1 MTQITRI
8 TQLHEVPAESY
19 TENRAMINGLC
30 EFVKKDITASS
41 PEIEAIL
48 QQSYVLGVLKSQFA
62 LCLAELRFYKDRHKL
77 LIGGLETEVRK

>member
-1 MTQITRI
+1 MTQTPRI
-8 TQLHEVPAESY
+8 TQLHAVPAESY

-48 QQSYVLGVLKSQFA
+48 QQSYILGVLKSQFA
-62 LCLAELRFYKDRHKL
+62 RCLAELRFYKDRHKL